1 MKFRTKNTSNIWAI
15 IGIIILVLALVFGA
29 MCLEACVIMLL
40 WNAIVTKIIVGVC
53 ALTFWQTFGLVIL
66 IDLLFGTIKVTT
78 SNNTKR

>member
-15 IGIIILVLALVFGA
+15 IGIIILVLAIAFGL
-29 MCLEACVIMLL
+29 MCLEAWIIMLL

-66 IDLLFGTIKVTT
+66 IDLLFGTIKATT
-78 SNNTKR
+78 YRSTER